1 MKTNSIHAGSLVR
14 VELYRQ
20 NHSVAWLADNLGI
33 KRPNCYRILY
43 VQSLHTANLER
54 LSIVMQHDFFAD
66 YTQELHVTQN
76 ITDCV

>member
-20 NHSVAWLADNLGI
+20 NHSVAWLADKLGI

-43 VQSLHTANLER
+43 AQSLHTANLER

-66 YTQELHVTQN
+66 YTKELHVTQN